1 VRFRELRR
9 RFDDG
14 RNDPRN
20 IRRPGPA
27 RQDMRRQPADARGFQ
42 TRPVPAKTPTNTTK
56 RPNF

>member
-1 VRFRELRR
+1 V
-9 RFDDG
+9 

-42 TRPVPAKTPTNTTK
+42 TRPVPAKTPTEMTK